1 MPSAQALTSSAPS
14 SSLATAMDGVPGA
27 DSASTAAVIV
37 AGELATDLVRS
48 AVQATFPPPIHGL
61 PDESAD
67 RAVAREEDSGPAAG
81 APFRPSAMRSWMAKK
96 TAPPMMAALI
106 SRDLELMLFKF
117 SPLATQAR
125 VRCQRPL
132 FAVTESKRP

>member
-106 SRDLELMLFKF
+106 SRDKLFKF